1 MHRSCGRKVGQL
13 DPISHNHRLLPA
25 PLEVNFRLQI
35 VQNHSARIAHAMAD
49 VLRERATSL
58 ELTQRDVAHRTG
70 LSQPR
75 ISRVFAHGVA
85 LTFEVTLRLCGALE
99 LTLEEA
105 YAEAVRRVST

>member
-1 MHRSCGRKVGQL
+1 MQ
-13 DPISHNHRLLPA
+13 D
-25 PLEVNFRLQI
+25 
-35 VQNHSARIAHAMAD
+35 HSARIAYAMAD
-49 VLRERATSL
+49 VLRKRAISL

-85 LTFEVTLRLCGALE
+85 LTFEVALRLCGAME

-105 YAEAVRRVST
+105 YAAAQQRVTS

>member
-1 MHRSCGRKVGQL
+1 MH
-13 DPISHNHRLLPA
+13 DN
-25 PLEVNFRLQI
+25 
-35 VQNHSARIAHAMAD
+35 SARIAYAMAD
-49 VLRERATSL
+49 VLRERASSL
-58 ELTQRDVAHRTG
+58 ELTQRDVSHRTG

-105 YAEAVRRVST
+105 YSAAQQRVSS